1 MGKLAT
7 IRERLYKVFAAE
19 LDCEVSYLSD
29 DTHIYRDLG
38 MDSLDSICLVMSI
51 EEEFGIEILDE
62 EAEELRTVRA
72 ILDLP
77 QLRNLESGS

>member
-1 MGKLAT
+1 
-7 IRERLYKVFAAE
+7 
-19 LDCEVSYLSD
+19 
-29 DTHIYRDLG
+29 